1 MENMYFVFLMGVVVG
16 VVATCI
22 VGFFGYKSAIKEIM
36 EGFTDYLKKK

>member
-22 VGFFGYKSAIKEIM
+22 VGFLGYKSAIKEI
-36 EGFTDYLKKK
+36 KK

>member
-22 VGFFGYKSAIKEIM
+22 VGFFGYNSANKEIN
-36 EGFTDYLKKK
+36 K

>member
-22 VGFFGYKSAIKEIM
+22 AGFLGYKSAIKEIN
-36 EGFTDYLKKK
+36 K